1 MIDRLQQGAALILTL
16 NAPATR
22 NALSD
27 AMVQVLGEALAE
39 AAQIEGLRAVVLRG
53 AGGHFCAGGDFSGF
67 KRLIAEP
74 RPEAGPD
81 PIAVANRRFGAL
93 LEQLAA
99 CPVPTIAIV
108 EGAALGGG
116 VGLAAAC
123 NVVLASDTASFGMPE
138 VTLGL
143 PPAQIAPFVA
153 DRIGAGPALRL
164 LLTGRRI
171 SAAEAMALG
180 LSDEMLTGDH
190 LDARLQH
197 WLSLLQKA
205 EPQCLRHTLQI
216 VRSIAGRGATL
227 DLAAGLFAQAL
238 RSGTAAEGLA
248 AFGAKRPPLW
258 ALEVDRP

>member
-1 MIDRLQQGAALILTL
+1 MIDLLQQGSALILTL
-16 NAPATR
+16 NAPASR
-22 NALSD
+22 NALTD
-27 AMVQVLGEALAE
+27 AMVQVLSEALAQ
-39 AAQIEGLRAVVLRG
+39 AAQIEDLRAVVLRG

-74 RPEAGPD
+74 RPETGPD

-99 CPVPTIAIV
+99 CPVPTVAVV
-108 EGAALGGG
+108 EGAAIGGG
-116 VGLAAAC
+116 IGLAAAC
-123 NVVLASDTASFGMPE
+123 TVVLASDTASFGMPE

-153 DRIGAGPALRL
+153 GRIGAGPALRL
-164 LLTGRRI
+164 MLTGRRI

-180 LSDEMLTGDH
+180 LCDEMLTGDH

-197 WLSLLQKA
+197 WLRLLQKA

-216 VRSIAGRGATL
+216 MRSTAGRDATL
-227 DLAAGLFAQAL
+227 DQASELFAQAL

-248 AFGAKRPPLW
+248 AFGAKRLPLW
-258 ALEVDRP
+258 ALEADKS

>member
-1 MIDRLQQGAALILTL
+1 MIDLLQQGSALILTL

-22 NALSD
+22 NALND

-39 AAQIEGLRAVVLRG
+39 AARIENLRAVVLRG

-81 PIAVANRRFGAL
+81 PIAIANRRFGAL
-93 LEQLAA
+93 LEQLATS
-99 CPVPTIAIV
+99 PVPKIAVV
-108 EGAALGGG
+108 EGAAIGGG

-143 PPAQIAPFVA
+143 PPAQISPFVA
-153 DRIGAGPALRL
+153 GRIGTGPALRL
-164 LLTGRRI
+164 MLTGRRI
-171 SAAEAMALG
+171 NAAEALALS
-180 LSDEMLTGDH
+180 LCDEMLTGDH
-190 LDARLQH
+190 LDTRLQH
-197 WLSLLQKA
+197 WLKLLQKA

-216 VRSIAGRGATL
+216 VRSTAGRGVTL
-227 DLAAGLFAQAL
+227 DQAAELFAQAL

-258 ALEVDRP
+258 AREASKP

>member
-1 MIDRLQQGAALILTL
+1 MIDLMQQGSALILTL
-16 NAPATR
+16 NAPVTR

-27 AMVQVLGEALAE
+27 AMVQVLSEALAQ
-39 AAQIEGLRAVVLRG
+39 AVQIEDLRAVVLRG

-67 KRLIAEP
+67 KRLIAVP
-74 RPEAGPD
+74 RPEVGPD

-99 CPVPTIAIV
+99 CPVPTIAVV
-108 EGAALGGG
+108 EGAAIGGG

-123 NVVLASDTASFGMPE
+123 TVVLASDTAGFGMPE

-153 DRIGAGPALRL
+153 NRIGAGPALRL
-164 LLTGRRI
+164 MLTGRRI

-180 LSDEMLTGDH
+180 LCDEMLTGDH

-197 WLSLLQKA
+197 WLKLLQKA

-216 VRSIAGRGATL
+216 VRSAAGRGATL
-227 DLAAGLFAQAL
+227 DRAAELFALAL

-248 AFGAKRPPLW
+248 AFSAKRSPLW
-258 ALEVDRP
+258 ALEADKP